1 MNADLNR
8 RTGNNGFAQSWAY
21 YFQIP
26 FLYQCAEPLQAILG
40 EPYI

>member
-8 RTGNNGFAQSWAY
+8 RTSNNGFAQKLGLLFSNTL
-21 YFQIP
+21 FSP
-26 FLYQCAEPLQAILG
+26 MLEPLQAILG